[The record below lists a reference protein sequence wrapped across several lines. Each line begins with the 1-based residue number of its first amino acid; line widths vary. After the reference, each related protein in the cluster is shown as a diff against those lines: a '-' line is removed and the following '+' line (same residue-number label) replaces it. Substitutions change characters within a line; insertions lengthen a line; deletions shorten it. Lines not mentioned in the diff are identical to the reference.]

1 MGIKEIKEE
10 DIMNVAKATC
20 AEGESIFNMPFKVTY
35 EDVYAAILTA
45 DNLADLYK

>member
-1 MGIKEIKEE
+1 
-10 DIMNVAKATC
+10 
-20 AEGESIFNMPFKVTY
+20 MPFKVTY